1 MSLASILLLTAAIAL
16 CDNAQDSPRRE
27 TRGTVSTTTAVTV
40 TQEGETV
47 ITTSQTFTQEPDS
60 TALFRLET
68 AGGNPLP
75 EDRVPCQPEPFAPL
89 TFEEAVEQAECEEAE
104 VLARHKTP
112 AEIEAE
118 EDNRNWFYL
127 LRRGKLSLRDR
138 SVEWPRGIRPIIN
151 VVNAVDGVINNFDT
165 TYVRGTGYS
174 AKVYLSS
181 ENWVDSYAMNFKNRM
196 PMRVMSDLT
205 STLAFNAQ
213 AFGIGYS
220 YTLDMSH
227 ILANRPQH
235 NKKWEFSVNTGLFSL
250 DLTHTVNEGGSFI
263 RTFGNFNSG
272 HVFKME
278 FPGVQMSNY
287 TADLY
292 FFINNRRYSQAA
304 AYNFSKI
311 QRRRAGSII
320 LGLTYSNLNMDLD
333 LSTLPSVLKPYLKIE
348 PRAYR
353 FHYQNYCLLV
363 GYGYSWVFGPHVI
376 FNLTGIP
383 SLGWNHCYE
392 DSVEG
397 AGNLFSMN
405 IKARMSVVYNN
416 RNFFAALRARIDG
429 HWYRSY
435 SYSFFN
441 SVEFLTAN
449 VGLRF

>member
-1 MSLASILLLTAAIAL
+1 MPLANLLLLTAAIVP
-16 CDNAQDSPRRE
+16 CDTIENDSPDQI
-27 TRGTVSTTTAVTV
+27 RGAVRTSTAVTV
-40 TQEGETV
+40 TPEGETTV
-47 ITTSQTFTQEPDS
+47 ITNQIFTQSADS
-60 TALFRLET
+60 VVVKKLET
-68 AGGNPLP
+68 TDNAADPDTGTPDLFSP
-75 EDRVPCQPEPFAPL
+75 I
-89 TFEEAVEQAECEEAE
+89 TFEEAVEAAEEREPAT
-104 VLARHKTP
+104 LARHKTP
-112 AEIEAE
+112 DQIAA
-118 EDNRNWFYL
+118 DNRNWLYL
-127 LRRGKLSLRDR
+127 LKHKKLSLRDKT
-138 SVEWPRGIRPIIN
+138 VEWPRGIRPIIN
-151 VVNAVDGVINNFDT
+151 VINAVDGFINNFDT
-165 TYVRGTGYS
+165 TYVCGTGYS
-174 AKVYLSS
+174 AKFYISS
-181 ENWVDSYAMNFKNRM
+181 ENWVDSYAMNFNNNM

-205 STLAFNAQ
+205 STLAFSLQ

-250 DLTHTVNEGGSFI
+250 DLSHTVNEGGSFI
-263 RTFGNFNSG
+263 RTFDNFNSG

-278 FPGVQMSNY
+278 FPGVKMSNY

-292 FFINNRRYSQAA
+292 FFVNNRRYSQAA
-304 AYNFSKI
+304 AYNYSKI
-311 QRRRAGSII
+311 QRHRAGSII
-320 LGLTYSNLNMDLD
+320 LGLSYSNLNMDLD
-333 LSTLPSVLKPYLKIE
+333 FSTLPSVLKPYLKID

-363 GYGYSWVFGPHVI
+363 GYGYSWVFGPHFT
-376 FNLTGIP
+376 FNLTGLP

-405 IKARMSVVYNN
+405 IKARLSLVYNN
-416 RNFFAALRARIDG
+416 RNLFAGLRARIDG

-449 VGLRF
+449 IGIRF